1 MSPRESDDSGPFP
14 KGHDI
19 LMAAPQKDNE
29 SEDSFFNS
37 LLRKILHL
45 DFARTFFY
53 WQMLSICL

>member
-29 SEDSFFNS
+29 SEDSFFS
-37 LLRKILHL
+37 SQLRKILHL
-45 DFARTFFY
+45 DFWYFFY